1 MNILRWRGKWS
12 GIVLMAGLMAM
23 VLSCGGAAES
33 PAGFGSDGS
42 DAEALTAYATT
53 ASAGAMAD
61 SAESAG
67 ADQAMAEVEKAVVA
81 QAAAAPT
88 AAPAPASATAT
99 DDNAANARGNAQ
111 QTEEQQAGRSI
122 IVAAHLSLEVG
133 RIDPAVREVENIAV
147 QRGGWVESTQI
158 YGEGGYRSAT
168 VGIRIP
174 AARRDETMDALRAL
188 GRTLDESI
196 SSTDVTDRLIDN
208 DARLNAWRTQE
219 ERLVT
224 LLENAASVED
234 IVEVEKR
241 IAEVRADIERVEA
254 TQRNLTNRVATSLI
268 TVNLQL
274 PGRFAADPPDGRL
287 SLAAADP
294 DGIADAV
301 AARVAGRN
309 GYVGQRSEYLEG
321 ANRVIELAVYVQSSD
336 LAGLLDYAATL
347 GDVDDRQFNQ
357 VGTPP
362 DGDNPNARLKITITA
377 NVEVSASLQL
387 AAADPV
393 AAAAAIRAQAE
404 TAGGFTRSYIE
415 TLDDDARRVSME
427 LAVKPAEL
435 RGLLDY
441 AATLGEPDFAELN
454 LAGQQPNDDTPS
466 ASLMVS
472 VAPAREF
479 HWGLFAALMVGSV
492 AVSIGIAALIVWFVA
507 ARGRAYARQ
516 RDREDAARAAARA
529 AGISDAD
536 TG

>member
-1 MNILRWRGKWS
+1 MNILRWRGKLS

-42 DAEALTAYATT
+42 DAEALTAYAT
-53 ASAGAMAD
+53 AAPARAMAD

-88 AAPAPASATAT
+88 AAPAPASATAF
-99 DDNAANARGNAQ
+99 DDANARGNAQ

-122 IVAAHLSLEVG
+122 IVEAHLSLEVG
-133 RIDPAVREVENIAV
+133 RIDPAVRQVANIAV
-147 QRGGWVESTQI
+147 ERGGWVESTQI
-158 YGEGGYRSAT
+158 FGEGGYRSAT

-174 AARRDETMDALRAL
+174 ADRRDETMDALRAL

-224 LLENAASVED
+224 LLENAASVAD

-336 LAGLLDYAATL
+336 LAGLLDYAAAL
-347 GDVDDRQFNQ
+347 GDVADRQFNQ

-387 AAADPV
+387 EAADPV

-404 TAGGFTRSYIE
+404 TAGGFTRSYLE
-415 TLDDDARRVSME
+415 TMDDDRRRVSME

-472 VAPAREF
+472 VSPAREF

-536 TG
+536 AG